1 MPLNVDKISTG
12 SLSVNG
18 TDITGNGGISVNG
31 ISTQNIQ
38 IGPTSLVTVTNPNPF
53 LSLITLKPEI
63 PYKAYR
69 AKLTAGEIDWPGYGF
84 LYNWFAVD
92 DVRKL
97 ENPDGGTGLVAPNQW
112 RVPSNTDWDTLITF
126 AGGSSV
132 ADGKLKS
139 NLDGDPPVYY
149 GWVNNGGG
157 TDDYNFSGLPGGFR
171 YDFGLFNSI
180 GILGYWWSSSE
191 YYTNNAWVCYLNH
204 YNGNADREANTKR
217 NGFSVRCLRD

>member
-69 AKLTAGEIDWPGYGF
+69 AKLTAGEIDWLGYG
-84 LYNWFAVD
+84 
-92 DVRKL
+92 
-97 ENPDGGTGLVAPNQW
+97 
-112 RVPSNTDWDTLITF
+112 
-126 AGGSSV
+126 
-132 ADGKLKS
+132 
-139 NLDGDPPVYY
+139 
-149 GWVNNGGG
+149 
-157 TDDYNFSGLPGGFR
+157 
-171 YDFGLFNSI
+171 
-180 GILGYWWSSSE
+180 
-191 YYTNNAWVCYLNH
+191 
-204 YNGNADREANTKR
+204 
-217 NGFSVRCLRD
+217 